1 MKLGASS
8 SWHLALGQSKL
19 RAYDLTRRH
28 ALPAQCQMP
37 TANVRPTER
46 FSQRVEN
53 YVKYRPGYPPELLDC
68 LREHCGLAPE
78 WIVADIGC
86 GTGLLAELFLKNG
99 NRVFGIEPN
108 GEMRTAGETFLKK
121 YEAFTSIAAPAE
133 STTLASNSVDLIVA
147 GQAFHWFDRARARRE
162 FERILKSG
170 GWVALIWNERLT
182 NTPFLAAYEDMLH
195 RYAPEYENVD
205 HRHIN
210 DEVIAE
216 FFGSAA
222 FQKFVLP
229 NHQDFDYTGLVGRL
243 LSSSFVPL
251 KGQPGHDELLARNEQ
266 IFREYASDGRVRF
279 EYETK
284 VYCGHFTQ

>member
-1 MKLGASS
+1 MS
-8 SWHLALGQSKL
+8 
-19 RAYDLTRRH
+19 
-28 ALPAQCQMP
+28 

-53 YVKYRPGYPPELLDC
+53 YVKYRPGYPPELLDG
-68 LREHCGLAPE
+68 LRRHCGLSPE
-78 WIVADIGC
+78 WVVADIGC
-86 GTGLLAELFLKNG
+86 GTGFLAELFLKNG

-108 GEMRTAGETFLKK
+108 AEMRAAGETFLKNYK
-121 YEAFTSIAAPAE
+121 AFTSIAAAAE

-147 GQAFHWFDRARARRE
+147 GQAFHWFDRTRTRQE
-162 FERILKSG
+162 FQRILKPG

-195 RYAPEYENVD
+195 RYAPEYEKVD
-205 HRHIN
+205 HRHIT

-216 FFGSAA
+216 FFQAA
-222 FQKFVLP
+222 PFQKFQLA
-229 NHQDFDYTGLVGRL
+229 NYQDFDYAGMCGRL

-251 KGQPGHDELLARNEQ
+251 EGEPGYREIVETSER
-266 IFREYASDGRVRF
+266 IFRDHAQHGRVRF

-284 VYCGHFTQ
+284 VYCGRFTL